1 MLYDNICKFNLKHG
15 DCRLSFIFICALF
28 LLIAAFWIRMSK
40 SRDNLGMDGRK
51 SPAPKRSPTPSG
63 RKSPTHSTG
72 RGSPAHA
79 KHHDHRDDNGEGKPR
94 SHHHH
99 QHHRHRVRRNSS
111 QHSDISSSVSG
122 EANENGGNEIGGP
135 ITTTRPG
142 ISFHDVQRNRLKDI
156 EKRMEEETRKRRKDW
171 EKEVERMKHEFLLLY
186 PCNKEWGSEEYIDDP
201 YVLRRRGSID
211 ILDYKKM
218 KTLIM
223 EYPDGIR
230 RYKLRFKVGEYDH
243 DSIAVS
249 VENECI
255 VVRANKDEE
264 DGDGKTF
271 KREHC
276 RKIDKPA
283 EVDNGKIRSIIT
295 SDGILI
301 VECALPPHSLNIRK
315 ISASPS
321 HSSHSSSQSRS
332 PSNSPRTSQAQ
343 PKIGMPQF
351 WGDPRER
358 RMVLMVEI
366 GKQFKPKEITVQ
378 VITATR
384 FQIKAK
390 HEERTSERFSKCKY
404 SREFELGEKI
414 DTYSIRGGL
423 MDTGRLVVG
432 ALGKGYDPAT
442 KAEAGKEVA
451 AEVQSQGTPCNVLD
465 LSGFPPTTPQ

>member
-1 MLYDNICKFNLKHG
+1 
-15 DCRLSFIFICALF
+15 
-28 LLIAAFWIRMSK
+28 MSK
-40 SRDNLGMDGRK
+40 GRDIGMDGKK
-51 SPAPKRSPTPSG
+51 SPTVKRSPNPAG
-63 RKSPTHSTG
+63 QKSPTHSTG
-72 RGSPAHA
+72 KGSPVHI
-79 KHHDHRDDNGEGKPR
+79 KHDHKDDNGDGRSK
-94 SHHHH
+94 SHH
-99 QHHRHRVRRNSS
+99 HHRHRVRRNSS

-122 EANENGGNEIGGP
+122 DANENGGHEIGGP
-135 ITTTRPG
+135 ITMTRPG
-142 ISFHDVQRNRLKDI
+142 ITFHDVQKNRLKDI
-156 EKRMEEETRKRRKDW
+156 EKKLEEDTRKRRKDW
-171 EKEVERMKHEFLLLY
+171 EKEVDRMKHEFLLLY
-186 PCNKEWGSEEYIDDP
+186 PCNKEWGSEEYIADP

-218 KTLIM
+218 RTLIM

-230 RYKLRFKVGEYDH
+230 RYKLRFKVGDYDH

-264 DGDGKTF
+264 DTDGKTF
-271 KREHC
+271 KREYC

-283 EVDNGKIRSIIT
+283 EVDNSKIRSIIT
-295 SDGILI
+295 SDGVLI

-332 PSNSPRTSQAQ
+332 PSNSPRTSQPQ
-343 PKIGMPQF
+343 PKVGLPQF
-351 WGDPRER
+351 WGDQKER

-366 GKQFKPKEITVQ
+366 GKQFKPREITIQ
-378 VITATR
+378 VITTTR

-423 MDTGRLVVG
+423 MDNGKLIVG
-432 ALGKGYDPAT
+432 ALGKGYNPAT
-442 KAEAGKEVA
+442 KAEAGKEVL
-451 AEVQSQGTPCNVLD
+451 AEVQSHGLPCNVLD
-465 LSGFPPTTPQ
+465 LSAFPPTTPQ